1 MVRIRMKRMGRRNRP
16 FYRINAIHKGTQRDG
31 RVIERLG
38 WYNPLAAENEKSVEI
53 NAERIKHWIGHG
65 AQASDSVLDILKK
78 EGVIDEAYWQEKRGK
93 YIDARKA
100 LKLKELEAKKAAE
113 AAAAKAEAEA
123 KAAEEAAAA
132 EAAAAE
138 EAALKE
144 AEAQIAAES
153 EAEAPA
159 EDAAPEGDKSDES

>member
-123 KAAEEAAAA
+123 KAAEEAKAKA
-132 EAAAAE
+132 EAEAKAAE
-138 EAALKE
+138 EAA
-144 AEAQIAAES
+144 A
-153 EAEAPA
+153 AEAPA
-159 EDAAPEGDKSDES
+159 EDAESE